1 MLSHQFLSG
10 SPREFDTHI
19 RGKAEGEAEK
29 DLALSQGLY
38 KAILNWRKQGSDC
51 HLRTLKLCPCPHLGF
66 RHEILISDIFLVS
79 VGPNLFQI
87 ESFFFSQK
95 TKKNAF
101 SRILSTIFGSVIS
114 VKKNQEHDGTNCT
127 DVKMVW
133 TPPRMLCLHPIC
145 VPFQPVI
152 AMTSFTAQLLS
163 ASTRVERL
171 IEEVTDIFRLEKAP
185 FPFSNSVITRF
196 RMRTNDRSMGGI
208 NMRFRDR

>member
-1 MLSHQFLSG
+1 MSLPTFGFQAWN
-10 SPREFDTHI
+10 T
-19 RGKAEGEAEK
+19 
-29 DLALSQGLY
+29 DLRYISCICGT
-38 KAILNWRKQGSDC
+38 K
-51 HLRTLKLCPCPHLGF
+51 
-66 RHEILISDIFLVS
+66 LISNRKF
-79 VGPNLFQI
+79 
-87 ESFFFSQK
+87 FFFSQK

-171 IEEVTDIFRLEKAP
+171 IEEVTDIFRLQKAP

-196 RMRTNDRSMGGI
+196 RMRTNDRSMGGM